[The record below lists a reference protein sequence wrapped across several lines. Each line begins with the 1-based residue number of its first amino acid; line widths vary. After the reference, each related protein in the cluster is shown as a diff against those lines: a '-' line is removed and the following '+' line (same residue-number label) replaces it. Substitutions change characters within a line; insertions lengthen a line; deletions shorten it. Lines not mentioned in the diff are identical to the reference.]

1 MYARPDDH
9 EGDDGGDYGDGD
21 DCESRDLDHLEN
33 ETCRESVI
41 IIIITIQANRHHH
54 HHQ

>member
-21 DCESRDLDHLEN
+21 HCESRDLDHLEN
-33 ETCRESVI
+33 ETFREGV
-41 IIIITIQANRHHH
+41 IIIITIQANHHHH

>member
-33 ETCRESVI
+33 ETRREGI
-41 IIIITIQANRHHH
+41 IIIITIQAN
-54 HHQ
+54 HHQHHQ